1 MIPDESVT
9 APAREKWESWKPALA
24 ACLAVTKGPVLEI
37 GVGHYSTHWLHDVC
51 LASGR
56 TLVSFEEDPEW
67 YEAVSGLKTEGHS
80 IFNDTYD
87 KLMYERQHAEETWS
101 VVFMDHSPGP
111 RRGRDLL
118 LFLGNA
124 EYVVIHDFH
133 KEVEEAVRAFM
144 PAHCKLAVTPLDP
157 PTAILSLRRELPP
170 L

>member
-24 ACLAVTKGPVLEI
+24 ACLAATKGSVLEI
-37 GVGHYSTHWLHDVC
+37 GVGHYSTHWLHDLC
-51 LASGR
+51 QAEGR
-56 TLVSFEEDPEW
+56 TLFSFEEDKEW
-67 YEAVSGLKTEGHS
+67 YEAVSALRTVGHY

-87 KLMYERQHAEETWS
+87 KLLHEHAYGEYS

-124 EYVVIHDFH
+124 
-133 KEVEEAVRAFM
+133 
-144 PAHCKLAVTPLDP
+144 
-157 PTAILSLRRELPP
+157 
-170 L
+170 